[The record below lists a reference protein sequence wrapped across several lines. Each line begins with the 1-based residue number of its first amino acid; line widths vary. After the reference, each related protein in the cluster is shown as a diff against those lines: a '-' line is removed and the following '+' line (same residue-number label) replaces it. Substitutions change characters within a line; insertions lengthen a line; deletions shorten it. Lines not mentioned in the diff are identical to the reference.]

1 MVPGSLVGSGAHLL
15 GVTVMKTLNDVKQ
28 DMSDLYE
35 QVKNGAVDV
44 KTASELANITGKFL
58 KAEQLELAKAVFLR
72 TSSSIVR
79 LTNGKTD

>member
-1 MVPGSLVGSGAHLL
+1 
-15 GVTVMKTLNDVKQ
+15 MKTLNDVKQ

-58 KAEQLELAKAVFLR
+58 KAEQLELARRLAKGEPVAPLLTR
-72 TSSSIVR
+72 PPSGERCQLPETDPSSPA
-79 LTNGKTD
+79 